1 MLIVSK
7 MIKRFNSLMAGISS
21 TIFWITSK
29 CKRVKLAFYTN
40 STDKMGRNKW
50 WWQIMMH
57 WCKFDWR
64 WCTMSKKS
72 LVMLRFH
79 SNRRDRLHFSA
90 NYVWQFKCNFGG
102 YINHQIIWKMTCL
115 PVNEITWQS
124 IAIGSQ
130 LMNDYSSLFG
140 ARAGNERSFVIRTNV
155 RNMFVAKIEKL
166 FKNVLPIGISI
177 LLKKLKVNIFF

>member
-1 MLIVSK
+1 
-7 MIKRFNSLMAGISS
+7 
-21 TIFWITSK
+21 
-29 CKRVKLAFYTN
+29 
-40 STDKMGRNKW
+40 
-50 WWQIMMH
+50 
-57 WCKFDWR
+57 
-64 WCTMSKKS
+64 
-72 LVMLRFH
+72 
-79 SNRRDRLHFSA
+79 
-90 NYVWQFKCNFGG
+90 
-102 YINHQIIWKMTCL
+102 MTCL

-166 FKNVLPIGISI
+166 FKNVLPLGISI